1 MNPEMRKI
9 GISLVLIWF
18 GLGVTTGLS
27 FFTENPVAAQRKNVS
42 AKEVNGTFTTADGE
56 KIIRVLS
63 VGRGGLDRP
72 GYNLQVEMY
81 VSIKQG
87 HDGQVRG
94 NTGTLKGYAGI
105 VGDLAT
111 FTPDDMERDKCSIAM
126 KFTKPGTLVVKQKGS
141 CDFNAD
147 IMTTAD
153 TYKKISNIK
162 PVFE

>member
-1 MNPEMRKI
+1 MSKI
-9 GISLVLIWF
+9 V
-18 GLGVTTGLS
+18 LS
-27 FFTENPVAAQRKNVS
+27 FFWVCLGLGTTIGSSILIDNPAVAQRKNVS
-42 AKEVNGTFTTADGE
+42 AKEVNGTFKTADGSN
-56 KIIRVLS
+56 IIKVLS

-87 HDGQVRG
+87 PSGEVRG

-105 VGDLAT
+105 VGDIAT
-111 FTPDDMERDKCSIAM
+111 FTPDEMDSEKCSIVM
-126 KFTKPGTLVVKQKGS
+126 KFTKPGTLVVKQKGT

-147 IMTTAD
+147 IMTTAG
-153 TYKKISNIK
+153 TYKKTNSNQ